1 VYRAREYAAVWKG
14 AEVSEKPDLREER
27 ISGELVYQ
35 GKILDLEVDRVRM
48 PNGNEAT
55 REVVR
60 HRGAV
65 VVLPLHEDGRIEFVR
80 QYRYPM
86 GEVLLELPAGK
97 LDPGEE
103 PIVCA
108 GRELA
113 EETGFKPVEI
123 HDLGWFYTTPGFT
136 DEILHAFIAT
146 PLEPAPEVAQD
157 PDEAI
162 DNLVMTV
169 AEALEACR
177 SGEIRDSKTIAA
189 VCLAQLRG
197 FL

>member
-1 VYRAREYAAVWKG
+1 VYCHREDKG
-14 AEVSEKPDLREER
+14 VAMIEGDQLREER
-27 ISGELVYQ
+27 ISGELVYE

-48 PNGNEAT
+48 PSGNEAV

-65 VVLPLHEDGRIEFVR
+65 VVLPLHEDRRIEFVR

-113 EETGFKPVEI
+113 EETGWKPVEI
-123 HDLGWFYTTPGFT
+123 HEIGSFFTSPGFT
-136 DEILHAFIAT
+136 DELLYAFIAT
-146 PLEPAPEVAQD
+146 PLEEAPEVEQD

-162 DNLVMTV
+162 ENVTMTV
-169 AEALEACR
+169 EEALDACR
-177 SGEIRDSKTIAA
+177 TGEIRDSKTLATI
-189 VCLAQLRG
+189 CLAQLRG
-197 FL
+197 FI

>member
-1 VYRAREYAAVWKG
+1 MCYDDR
-14 AEVSEKPDLREER
+14 LREEKIGGER
-27 ISGELVYQ
+27 IYQ
-35 GKILDLEVDRVRM
+35 GNILDLEVDRVLLAS
-48 PNGNEAT
+48 GNEAT

-60 HRGAV
+60 HKGAV
-65 VVLPLHEDGRIEFVR
+65 VVLPLHEDRRVEFVR

-113 EETGFKPVEI
+113 EETGWKPTEI
-123 HDLGWFYTTPGFT
+123 HELGWFYTTPGFT
-136 DEILHAFIAT
+136 DEVLHAFIAT
-146 PLEPAPEVAQD
+146 PLEEAPEIAQD

-162 DNLVMTV
+162 DNVTMTV
-169 AEALEACR
+169 EEALDACR
-177 SGEIRDSKTIAA
+177 SGTIRDSKTIA
-189 VCLAQLRG
+189 VMLLAQLHG
-197 FL
+197 WI

>member
-1 VYRAREYAAVWKG
+1 MERDDRLL
-14 AEVSEKPDLREER
+14 EKKIGGER
-27 ISGELVYQ
+27 IYEGR
-35 GKILDLEVDRVRM
+35 ILDLEVDRVLLAS
-48 PNGNEAT
+48 GNEAA

-65 VVLPLHEDGRIEFVR
+65 VVLPLHEDRKIELVR

-86 GEVLLELPAGK
+86 GEILLELPAGK

-113 EETGFKPVEI
+113 EETGWKPTEI
-123 HDLGWFYTTPGFT
+123 HELGWFYTTPGFT
-136 DEILHAFIAT
+136 DEVLHAFIAT
-146 PLEPAPEVAQD
+146 PLETAPEVSQD

-162 DNLVMTV
+162 DNVTMTV
-169 AEALEACR
+169 EEALNACR
-177 SGEIRDSKTIAA
+177 DGSIRDSKTIATLF
-189 VCLAQLRG
+189 LAQLKG
-197 FL
+197 WI